1 MKKNVV
7 ARPPKLTEDRRI
19 KGRGVMAT
27 KFLWQLMA
35 AARAQASPY
44 TWIKEGG
51 LDAEEFLECLESG
64 RPHPLLDRWRDIK
77 GTTAAGRPAPTAR
90 DRHMRRL
97 VVLAVIAL
105 RRVISTDAKGARRT
119 VAAAM
124 VRLFE
129 DAPSAETIHHWERQL
144 GPITPEDEKLLEM
157 VITNAKKDP
166 TEVVERFVHFAH
178 TILTPAP
185 FSLPTEPT
193 D

>member
-90 DRHMRRL
+90 VNGFQDPRKAGVMGL
-97 VVLAVIAL
+97 LGAPVAMLA
-105 RRVISTDAKGARRT
+105 
-119 VAAAM
+119 
-124 VRLFE
+124 
-129 DAPSAETIHHWERQL
+129 
-144 GPITPEDEKLLEM
+144 
-157 VITNAKKDP
+157 
-166 TEVVERFVHFAH
+166 
-178 TILTPAP
+178 
-185 FSLPTEPT
+185 
-193 D
+193 